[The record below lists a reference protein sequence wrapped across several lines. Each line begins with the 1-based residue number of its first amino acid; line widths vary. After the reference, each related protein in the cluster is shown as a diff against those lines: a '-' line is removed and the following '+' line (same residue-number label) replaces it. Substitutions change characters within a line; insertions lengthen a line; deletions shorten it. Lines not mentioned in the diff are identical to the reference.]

1 MRCESGDISD
11 TGKEE
16 TGSRPAPNLPL
27 HHRDILAV
35 QPATISM
42 PVTSMSL
49 PLLHST
55 AGRHD
60 TLQPLEDIKNNDGHI
75 PRYEEICPSFMSQW
89 GISILHRAFWL
100 CR

>member
-35 QPATISM
+35 QPSTISM
-42 PVTSMSL
+42 PFASMSL

-55 AGRHD
+55 AGRYD
-60 TLQPLEDIKNNDGHI
+60 TLQPLEDI
-75 PRYEEICPSFMSQW
+75 
-89 GISILHRAFWL
+89 
-100 CR
+100 